1 MAAMSVLAEPPAIA
15 RPDLAELM
23 ERTRAIAALA
33 REQAQATEAARR
45 VSAEMI
51 ERMRQ
56 ADLFRVMLPQAYG
69 GFEYGFDPFFR
80 IVATMAR
87 GCGSTGW
94 VYGLLAS
101 HQWLIACFAKE
112 AQDEVWRD
120 RNALAA
126 GTYAPVGQ
134 AVAVDGGYRLT
145 GSGSFC
151 SGCDNAQWQFLGG
164 MIPQPNGPPKPGFFL
179 IPTVELAIVDD
190 WHTMGLA
197 GTGSKS
203 IAVQDVFVP
212 THRTLP
218 FAELLDASAPGM
230 RGHPN
235 PTFRQ
240 SFLAVLPIT
249 IVAPVLGMAE
259 GALADFL
266 DMAAV
271 RTTRGAVA
279 GGNRRMAE
287 LTTVQLRVAQAS
299 ALIDAARLI
308 MVRDLADAYDAALRG
323 EAVSIEVRLRNRR
336 DQAFCV
342 KLLIEA
348 IDALF
353 LASGGQ
359 GLHLEKPIQRAW
371 RDAHAAASH
380 ISLNWDATGSMYG
393 QHLLGLEPKG
403 QY

>member
-1 MAAMSVLAEPPAIA
+1 MSVVAATSA
-15 RPDLAELM
+15 ATRPDVPELLARA
-23 ERTRAIAALA
+23 RTIAGLA
-33 REQAQATEAARR
+33 RERAKRTEADRR
-45 VSAEMI
+45 VGEDMI
-51 ERMRQ
+51 ARMRQ
-56 ADLFRVMLPQAYG
+56 ADLFRIMQPQAYG
-69 GFEYGFDPFFR
+69 GFEYGFDAFSEV
-80 IVATMAR
+80 VATIAR

-101 HQWLIACFAKE
+101 HQWLIACFPRA

-120 RNALAA
+120 RGALAA

-134 AVAVDGGYRLT
+134 TVAADGGYRLSGT
-145 GSGSFC
+145 GSFC

-164 MIPQPNGPPKPGFFL
+164 MIPQPDGAPKPGFFL
-179 IPTVELAIVDD
+179 LPTTDCIIDD
-190 WHTMGLA
+190 NWHTMGLA
-197 GTGSKS
+197 GTGSKNI
-203 IAVQDVFVP
+203 IARDVFVP
-212 THRTLP
+212 AHRTLA
-218 FAELLDASAPGM
+218 FAELADATAPGM

-235 PTFRQ
+235 PLYRQ

-249 IVAPVLGMAE
+249 IVSPVLGMAE

-266 DMAAV
+266 AMAGM

-287 LTTVQLRVAQAS
+287 LTTVQMRVAEAS

-308 MVRDLADAYDAALRG
+308 MARDLAEAFATAARG
-323 EAVSIEVRLRNRR
+323 EPIGVDVRLRNRR

-342 KLLIEA
+342 RLLVQA

-353 LASGGQ
+353 LAAGGQ
-359 GLHLEKPIQRAW
+359 GLFLDQPLQRSW

-380 ISLNWDATGSMYG
+380 ISLNWDSTGSMYG
-393 QHLLGLEPKG
+393 QHMLGLEPKG